1 MSLFGRTHAP
11 APDALP
17 REGRSPDF
25 GGATGWLNSPALGPD
40 DLRGKVVLV
49 NFWTYTC
56 INWLRTLPYVRAWA
70 ERYADRGLVVVGVHT
85 PEFPVEHDF
94 ENVRRL
100 VPRLEVDYPVA
111 ADSDYAVWDAFSN
124 HYWPALYLVD
134 QEGTIR
140 YHHYG
145 EGRYEESERAIQ
157 QLLGAE
163 EEPVSVV
170 GLGLEA
176 EADWDHLR
184 SPETYLGYARGERFA
199 SPGKAVGNERAAYEI
214 PEDLRTNMWALAGE
228 WTIRPDAVVSHEA
241 GGRLAYRFDAR
252 DVHLVMAPPA
262 RDAEAR
268 FKVLLDGEPPGAAA
282 GDDIDEQ
289 GNGVLSEPRLHQLV
303 RQPGRVEDRTFEITF
318 DEPGV
323 AAYAF
328 TFG

>member
-1 MSLFGRTHAP
+1 VSIFGRQHA
-11 APDALP
+11 ATRDALP
-17 REGRSPDF
+17 REGRSPGFD
-25 GGATGWLNSPALGPD
+25 GAVAWLNSPALAGD

-49 NFWTYTC
+49 DFWTYTC

-85 PEFPVEHDF
+85 PEFPFEHDL

-100 VPRLEVDYPVA
+100 VPLLEVAHPVA
-111 ADSDYAVWDAFSN
+111 VDSDYAVWDAFSN

-140 YHHYG
+140 FHHFG
-145 EGRYEESERAIQ
+145 EGRYEDSERAIQ
-157 QLLGAE
+157 QLLGVDE
-163 EEPVSVV
+163 ELVSVV

-176 EADWDHLR
+176 DADWEYLR

-199 SPGKAVGNERAAYEI
+199 SPGDAVGGGPGRYAI
-214 PEDLRTNMWALAGE
+214 PEDLRTNMWALEGA
-228 WTIRPDAVVSHEA
+228 WTIRPDAVVLDEA

-252 DVHLVMAPPA
+252 DVHLVLAPPA
-262 RDAEAR
+262 RDAECG
-268 FKVLLDGEPPGAAA
+268 FQVLLDGEPPGA
-282 GDDIDEQ
+282 GSGEDVDEQ
-289 GNGVLSEPRLHQLV
+289 GRGVVSEPRLHQLV
-303 RQPGRVEDRTFEITF
+303 RQPARVEERTFEIRF

-323 AAYAF
+323 EAYAF